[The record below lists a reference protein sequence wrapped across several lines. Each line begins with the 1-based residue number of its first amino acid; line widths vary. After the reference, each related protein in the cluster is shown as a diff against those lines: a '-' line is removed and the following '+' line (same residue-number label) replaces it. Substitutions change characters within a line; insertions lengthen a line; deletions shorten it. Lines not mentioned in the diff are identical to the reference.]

1 MPSNTPVKAQLIAQ
15 GGGENIDFMFN
26 PSELEFSR
34 SMQFNRDQGAR
45 TSKGLPKVSFAYPE
59 PYSLNVSN
67 ITFDTYESGES
78 VLKHI
83 NKLRKSVEFLDS
95 AERPPIYL
103 FTWGGQKY
111 ITCFVKSL
119 RYKLTLFLP
128 DGTPVR
134 AVADLSLEEVDATT
148 PSPALGASSSSNR
161 SGDSRASRGG

>member
-1 MPSNTPVKAQLIAQ
+1 MASNYPVKAQLIAQ
-15 GGGENIDFMFN
+15 GGGDNIDFMFN
-26 PSELEFSR
+26 PTELEFSR

-67 ITFDTYESGES
+67 ITFDTYESGDN
-78 VLKHI
+78 VMTHI
-83 NKLRKSVEFLDS
+83 NKLRKAVEFIDS

-103 FTWGGQKY
+103 FTWGSQKY

-148 PSPALGASSSSNR
+148 PSPGLGASSGGNR
-161 SGDSRASRGG
+161 AGDSRAARR

>member
-1 MPSNTPVKAQLIAQ
+1 MASNYPVKAQLIAQ
-15 GGGENIDFMFN
+15 GGGDNIEFMFN
-26 PSELEFSR
+26 PTEIEFSR

-45 TSKGLPKVSFAYPE
+45 TTKGLPKVSFAYPE

-67 ITFDTYESGES
+67 ITFDTYESGS
-78 VLKHI
+78 NVLIHI
-83 NKLRKSVEFLDS
+83 NKLRKAVEFIDS

-103 FTWGGQKY
+103 FTWGSQKY

-134 AVADLSLEEVDATT
+134 AIADLSLEEVDATT
-148 PSPALGASSSSNR
+148 PSPGLGASSGGNR
-161 SGDSRASRGG
+161 SGDNRAARR